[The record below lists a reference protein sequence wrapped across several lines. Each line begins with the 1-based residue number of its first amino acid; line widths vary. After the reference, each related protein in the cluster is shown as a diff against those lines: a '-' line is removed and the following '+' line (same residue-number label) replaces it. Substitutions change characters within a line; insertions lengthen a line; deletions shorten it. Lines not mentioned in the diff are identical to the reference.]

1 MKENK
6 KLIKDVLKKTLN
18 REDKFEN
25 LVLNLALKKMTGAK
39 EDAAGV
45 FYSKKQKKVSTKSL
59 KELKQLMIMRSGD
72 VLMWRR

>member
-25 LVLNLALKKMTGAK
+25 LVLNLALKKMAGAK
-39 EDAAGV
+39 EDAC
-45 FYSKKQKKVSTKSL
+45 SIPRNKS
-59 KELKQLMIMRSGD
+59 
-72 VLMWRR
+72 VLLWHQRP

>member
-45 FYSKKQKKVSTKSL
+45 FYSKKQKVTKNISSTGTTLS
-59 KELKQLMIMRSGD
+59 M
-72 VLMWRR
+72 VLPRRNCRL